1 MDEHTENEPS
11 QTDTPEADS
20 LSLWQVLSSALAAGF
35 GVQSSRNRNRD
46 FSKGKPGQFVAVG
59 VILTVVFVIAII
71 TLVNF
76 VLGNVAAQP

>member
-11 QTDTPEADS
+11 QTDAPEADS